1 MKNKH
6 IIILFIAGAIITFF
20 GALFKIAHWKIGI
33 LTGMFLITTGI
44 SIKVIA
50 AVLFIIKLILNRKNE
65 FLNQ

>member
-1 MKNKH
+1 M
-6 IIILFIAGAIITFF
+6 IILFIVGAIITFF

-50 AVLFIIKLILNRKNE
+50 AGLLIFKLILNRKND